1 MEGPKENPK
10 CDSDEEWTD
19 KVEASQAEHAPLE
32 EEALL
37 AMAAPMGVVFP
48 LGGIVEEPRYTPL
61 FVVQT
66 SR

>member
-10 CDSDEEWTD
+10 RDSGEEWTD
-19 KVEASQAEHAPLE
+19 KVEAPQAEHAHPE
-32 EEALL
+32 EEASL

-48 LGGIVEEPRYTPL
+48 LGGVVEEPRYTPL

-66 SR
+66 SG